1 MEKRITLEKKVSVLE
16 EENDKLAVLRTKAAS
31 QLQTFSEK
39 FFSIPDPVK
48 SNSPVGTPPLSASP
62 INSRTDLRRI
72 GSNSSVQSRLSV
84 QSMKSLQSRYS
95 NISL

>member
-1 MEKRITLEKKVSVLE
+1 MEKRIRLEKKVASLE
-16 EENDKLAVLRTKAAS
+16 EENEKLGVLRAKAAT

-39 FFSIPDPVK
+39 FFAIPDPVK

-62 INSRTDLRRI
+62 INSRTDLRRV
-72 GSNSSVQSRLSV
+72 GSNSSVQSRLSL
-84 QSMKSLQSRYS
+84 QSMKSLKSRYS